1 MYISWPLISCL
12 FPFVWYI
19 VLSQIGSVKLYKK
32 MTPPHQISKA
42 HHPSV
47 GLKGLEQKL
56 ISTTYDLFIIL
67 SFELSHLISI
77 SALEWWAASFW
88 STRGCHD
95 KVSGLI
101 ICLEMTTIISSH
113 MAFHHQNRT
122 CNCSWT
128 AGWGSLIFLQGEAC
142 KSMKQNMW
150 KQLRQCALNIFT
162 HNFTINPC

>member
-32 MTPPHQISKA
+32 MTPPPHQISKA

-77 SALEWWAASFW
+77 SALEWWAVSFW

-101 ICLEMTTIISSH
+101 ICLEMTTIISSR

-122 CNCSWT
+122 CNCSW
-128 AGWGSLIFLQGEAC
+128 IQQEEF
-142 KSMKQNMW
+142 SMRKPNLPTGRGMQVNET
-150 KQLRQCALNIFT
+150 KHVKAIKTVCLEYFYT
-162 HNFTINPC
+162 